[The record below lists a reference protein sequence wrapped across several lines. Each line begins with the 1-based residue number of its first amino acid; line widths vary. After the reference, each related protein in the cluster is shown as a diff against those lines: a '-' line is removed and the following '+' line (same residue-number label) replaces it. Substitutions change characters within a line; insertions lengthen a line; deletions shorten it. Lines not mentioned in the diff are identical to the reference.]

1 MFGHIVS
8 LTNTSRVLEDLHV
21 LRGFGATGGGLH
33 GYGVSRPALSDADM
47 EARLWLKT
55 RMESA
60 GLNGVQV
67 TTHLSPSLT
76 LPQP

>member
-1 MFGHIVS
+1 MLSHFVGLI
-8 LTNTSRVLEDLHV
+8 NTSRVLEDLHM

-33 GYGVSRPALSDADM
+33 GYGVTRPALSDADM

-67 TTHLSPSLT
+67 NTGLT
-76 LPQP
+76 LR